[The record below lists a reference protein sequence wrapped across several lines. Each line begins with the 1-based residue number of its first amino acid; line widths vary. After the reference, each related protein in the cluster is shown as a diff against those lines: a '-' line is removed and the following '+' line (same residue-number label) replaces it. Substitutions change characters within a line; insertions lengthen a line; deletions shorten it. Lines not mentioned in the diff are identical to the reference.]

1 MVNKS
6 KVLVCS
12 NDLTLALKI
21 KIFLEL
27 KGFHVLDLISSGDDL
42 IKITLN
48 QYPSLIISDITLKGD
63 LDGIEAISRL
73 SGITKI
79 PYIFVAN
86 SNENISLVQS
96 YYLNPVKILIKPV
109 DLNELYSFVNDS
121 TGFINEIQH
130 TEYYLG

>member
-1 MVNKS
+1 VNKS

-42 IKITLN
+42 IQITLN

-121 TGFINEIQH
+121 TGFLNGIQH
-130 TEYYLG
+130 TEYFLG

>member
-1 MVNKS
+1 MNKN

-48 QYPSLIISDITLKGD
+48 QYPSFIISDITLKGD

-96 YYLNPVKILIKPV
+96 YYLNPVKILMKPV

>member
-1 MVNKS
+1 MNKS

-121 TGFINEIQH
+121 TGFINETQH

>member
-121 TGFINEIQH
+121 TGFLNGIQH
-130 TEYYLG
+130 TEYFLG

>member
-1 MVNKS
+1 MNKN

-48 QYPSLIISDITLKGD
+48 QYPSFIISDITLKGD

-79 PYIFVAN
+79 PYIFIAN

>member
-121 TGFINEIQH
+121 TGFINETQH

>member
-1 MVNKS
+1 VNKN

-27 KGFHVLDLISSGDDL
+27 KGFHVLYLISSGDDL

-48 QYPSLIISDITLKGD
+48 QYPSFIISDITLKGD

>member
-1 MVNKS
+1 VNKN

-48 QYPSLIISDITLKGD
+48 QYPSFIISDITLKGD

-73 SGITKI
+73 AGITKI

-96 YYLNPVKILIKPV
+96 YYLNPVKILMKPV